1 MYHDFTA
8 EISGEEIL
16 NHRWI
21 TCSVVCA
28 FQQKAWEK
36 SLYLSAR
43 IVHQETN
50 SWILGSPQVKTCSNS
65 QTSQSPNRQLRQWH
79 STASPEELGPWDHKI
94 CGEITKDSKRSR
106 ICPRKGKAVLTPQMR
121 FEEMQEGTLACCLA
135 FLGLLLSFFSR
146 ELAALIPYSAG
157 ANLPQEAQRP
167 QKCRFPWSLANKMV
181 GNTQGL

>member
-1 MYHDFTA
+1 MFKLTA
-8 EISGEEIL
+8 S
-16 NHRWI
+16 R
-21 TCSVVCA
+21 
-28 FQQKAWEK
+28 
-36 SLYLSAR
+36 
-43 IVHQETN
+43 
-50 SWILGSPQVKTCSNS
+50 

-106 ICPRKGKAVLTPQMR
+106 ICPRKGKGVLTPQMR

-181 GNTQGL
+181 GNTQGLNRLLSFSSAATYSCCSTSMTQVKSSFRPIPVKDFLWTMFSVHY